1 MVTIHDN
8 GRGMPGDLVEK
19 IMRHH
24 KFTEGKRNGHGL
36 GLQQVW
42 DTLDQNQGTIGVQST
57 PGQGTKIQLTFPRI
71 TAPDWCAQ
79 SLALTPN
86 SIVVILDDEESIHG
100 AWDTRLASYLQS
112 NLDLTVHHFKQGQ
125 GVLNFLSTLNS
136 LEKERVIFLSDYE
149 LLHQNKNGLQIIEEC
164 GISHTIMVT
173 SYYTNLLIQEKA
185 IQLGVKILPK
195 QMASLIGISVK

>member
-1 MVTIHDN
+1 
-8 GRGMPGDLVEK
+8 
-19 IMRHH
+19 
-24 KFTEGKRNGHGL
+24 
-36 GLQQVW
+36 
-42 DTLDQNQGTIGVQST
+42 
-57 PGQGTKIQLTFPRI
+57 
-71 TAPDWCAQ
+71 
-79 SLALTPN
+79 
-86 SIVVILDDEESIHG
+86 
-100 AWDTRLASYLQS
+100 
-112 NLDLTVHHFKQGQ
+112 VHHFKQGQ